1 MLYKNDR
8 TSLFID
14 GPNLFAATRG
24 LEMEIDYRKLLD
36 YFRERCRL
44 IRAHYYTT
52 IYPDQEASPL
62 RSLISW
68 LDYNGYHVVMR
79 RPKEYF
85 NEGKRKVKNDM
96 EIELIID
103 ALEASSHLDHIILF
117 SGNGDLT
124 RLTTSLQ
131 SKGKTVSIVS
141 TLQTEPPMVSDE
153 LRRHVDNF
161 IDLDD
166 LRQHIQREWEDGH
179 DSDRPQAYDPDNDE

>member
-1 MLYKNDR
+1 MLQKNDR

-14 GPNLFAATRG
+14 GPNLYAAKRN
-24 LEMEIDYRKLLD
+24 LELDIDYRKLLD

-52 IYPDQEASPL
+52 LYPDQEAL
-62 RSLISW
+62 RHLTDW
-68 LDYNGYHVVMR
+68 LDYNGYHVVTR

-103 ALEASSHLDHIILF
+103 VLEAAPYLDHIVLF
-117 SGNGDLT
+117 SGNGDLS

-131 SKGKTVSIVS
+131 RSGKLVSIVS
-141 TLQTEPPMVSDE
+141 TLESDPPMVSDD
-153 LRRHVDNF
+153 LRRHADNF
-161 IDLDD
+161 IELEA
-166 LRQHIQREWEDGH
+166 LRGDIQREWDGKP
-179 DSDRPQAYDPDNDE
+179 DSDAPQAYDPDEDDE